1 MVDPVSIPRED
12 FARIEEKTRTWTRTD
27 WNQMRQ
33 LLSYRSRIKTSVG
46 RMLEDL
52 KTGQMYEVFKI
63 VDDLH
68 NGNNY

>member
-1 MVDPVSIPRED
+1 MVDPVSIARED
-12 FARIEEKTRTWTRTD
+12 FAQIEEKTRTWTRTD

-52 KTGQMYEVFKI
+52 KTNQMYEVFKI

>member
-12 FARIEEKTRTWTRTD
+12 FAQIEEKTRTWTRTD

-46 RMLEDL
+46 RMLEEL